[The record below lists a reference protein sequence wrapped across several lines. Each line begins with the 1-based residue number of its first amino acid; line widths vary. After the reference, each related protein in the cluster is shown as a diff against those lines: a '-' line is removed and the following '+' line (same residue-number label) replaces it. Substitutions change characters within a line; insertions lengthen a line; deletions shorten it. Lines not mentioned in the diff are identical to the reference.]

1 MWAPKSR
8 HVVLGVGVGGSFAA
22 GGSVVGG
29 ARVSDV
35 VLEDPEEEPGGF
47 SDASLRNGF
56 ATR

>member
-1 MWAPKSR
+1 M
-8 HVVLGVGVGGSFAA
+8 VLGVGVGGSFAA

-47 SDASLRNGF
+47 SAASLRKGF